1 MGERPGVSCD
11 ATWGGGGGKGKGR
24 WGGESRVFERAERGS
39 GARGR
44 GPALRRGNKGTPMSV

>member
-39 GARGR
+39 GAHGR
-44 GPALRRGNKGTPMSV
+44 GPAGE